1 MKPSFFLQTQFPWI
15 RTLEAVATVECPECT
30 NVDPIQVTF
39 YNETLLNSSWIL
51 HGLNLLIYQANLSQ
65 TDFTID
71 RVSGQIRDG
80 VISIYNSTVGS
91 VNVQGTETFRINVTK
106 SDLDGTERPEKTLLD
121 VVNTKLYIKKS
132 TFRSNKVEAGPALV
146 KALNSR
152 IAVENSSFL
161 ENVAQTGLFQIANGS
176 NLNVTDSEFEA
187 LEELGSL
194 VLWSMNNVKAT
205 FTRCIFNRT
214 AGFYASQNTSMT
226 VKESLI
232 TDSQYLDQGSTTLIQ
247 LGSHIQFINTTIVNN
262 MTPLPQPFLSVS
274 IGSSVAMTNCAYAN
288 NARQRHVLIQK
299 DSSLEIVNSQFF
311 DNTGNH
317 GSLPTESIHLFE
329 IQDSKVSITGGNFH
343 NNSFQNETEV
353 YASFLFHMTNSE
365 AKFFKSKFIGNTADH
380 ILFTESQ
387 YSSPQKY
394 IAIEHCTFDN
404 HKGEITIS
412 NIANVVFEKSHLY
425 IGNNSWISDAIVLS
439 QPKTVRIAFS
449 LFFSLKEAHLLRF
462 QRKGWKKRTAE
473 LKTLNTTFR
482 NRNHILKSDSENF
495 LEEARELGF
504 IHIGAGVNVNVVENQ
519 YASSKYIHFCFLLSS
534 NNSGGTILDTSP
546 IFMQFS
552 GNCDRI
558 IGWRHPFGTP
568 SPPGNPP
575 LNKVRRVEPLNFPL
589 M

>member
-1 MKPSFFLQTQFPWI
+1 MKPLFFLQVQFPWI

-39 YNETLLNSSWIL
+39 YNETLLNSTWIL

-65 TDFTID
+65 SDFTVD

-91 VNVQGTETFRINVTK
+91 VNVQGTVTFRINVTK
-106 SDLDGTERPEKTLLD
+106 SHLDGTERPEKTLLD
-121 VVNTKLYIKKS
+121 VINTKLYIKKS

-146 KALNSR
+146 KAVNSR
-152 IAVENSSFL
+152 IAVENCSFL

-187 LEELGSL
+187 LEKVGSL

-214 AGFYASQNTSMT
+214 AGFYVSQNTSMT
-226 VKESLI
+226 VKESNI
-232 TDSQYLDQGSTTLIQ
+232 TDSQYLDQGSTALIQ
-247 LGSHIQFINTTIVNN
+247 FGSHIQFINTTIVNN
-262 MTPLPQPFLSVS
+262 RPPIPQPFLSLS
-274 IGSSVAMTNCAYAN
+274 IESSVAIINSVYAY
-288 NARQRHVLIQK
+288 NARERHVLIQE

-317 GSLPTESIHLFE
+317 GSLSPESIQLFE

-343 NNSFQNETEV
+343 NNSFQNDTEL

-365 AKFFKSKFIGNTADH
+365 AKFFKSKFLGNTADH

-387 YSSPQKY
+387 SSSPEKY
-394 IAIEHCTFDN
+394 IAMENCTFDN

-412 NIANVVFEKSHLY
+412 NIADVVFENSHLY
-425 IGNNSWISDAIVLS
+425 IGNKSWISGAIVLS

-449 LFFSLKEAHLLRF
+449 LFFSLKEVPLLRF
-462 QRKGWKKRTAE
+462 ERKDWKKRTAE

-495 LEEARELGF
+495 LEEAKELRF
-504 IHIGAGVNVNVVENQ
+504 IRIDAGVDVNVEETQ
-519 YASSKYIHFCFLLSS
+519 YASSKYLIFIC
-534 NNSGGTILDTSP
+534 SGHIIIVEDLHKTILGVP
-546 IFMQFS
+546 LLLGQIFFFMQFS
-552 GNCDRI
+552 GNVCQI
-558 IGWRHPFGTP
+558 IGWRPLLWRWCP
-568 SPPGNPP
+568 LLGNPRSAP
-575 LNKVRRVEPLNFPL
+575 E
-589 M
+589 